1 MQVSQNQYD
10 FRPEFAATVAN
21 SRWQRQVDSV
31 RQIANVVSQ
40 IDGFA
45 IDDSPRGLE
54 AMVSALIAINA
65 FRKDFNRI
73 ADEMF
78 FGFSGLATGGFL
90 WRLFIGIL
98 FAEFVAIKAV
108 ILREDRLLRRFG
120 IDFCCQQCFQ
130 SFDSLFE
137 LLVLFFQLLI
147 FFGQLGNRMSLLS
160 DLQIPWISFSCCG
173 VRHDARVT
181 NLSILRNPNRKWAAT
196 LAGLGE
202 LDKARQDLQKISAQD
217 PNGYYQQYQTAL
229 LSLKLEDLDG
239 YKSAC
244 QKILETTRETD
255 PPIAK
260 HFAAWTCALAPNAV
274 DDYTGAIALGRAAV
288 EAEPANPQFLNGLGA
303 ILMRAGLDAEAKPFL
318 EGIVNN
324 PGDENTSKTYTYS
337 LLAMTE
343 HHLGN
348 AEAAR
353 THLTT
358 ANELADKELAGS
370 IPWNRR
376 LTIELLRTEAQGLVG
391 EAGN

>member
-1 MQVSQNQYD
+1 
-10 FRPEFAATVAN
+10 
-21 SRWQRQVDSV
+21 
-31 RQIANVVSQ
+31 
-40 IDGFA
+40 
-45 IDDSPRGLE
+45 
-54 AMVSALIAINA
+54 MVSALIAINA

-196 LAGLGE
+196 
-202 LDKARQDLQKISAQD
+202 
-217 PNGYYQQYQTAL
+217 NGT
-229 LSLKLEDLDG
+229 
-239 YKSAC
+239 
-244 QKILETTRETD
+244 
-255 PPIAK
+255 
-260 HFAAWTCALAPNAV
+260 HFKNK
-274 DDYTGAIALGRAAV
+274 
-288 EAEPANPQFLNGLGA
+288 F
-303 ILMRAGLDAEAKPFL
+303 
-318 EGIVNN
+318 
-324 PGDENTSKTYTYS
+324 
-337 LLAMTE
+337 
-343 HHLGN
+343 
-348 AEAAR
+348 
-353 THLTT
+353 
-358 ANELADKELAGS
+358 
-370 IPWNRR
+370 
-376 LTIELLRTEAQGLVG
+376 
-391 EAGN
+391 